1 MQRLTSKGRARHSE
15 VPKSLHASLDIS
27 THTFNVY
34 ILKTGTEHSGRKTIR
49 YDGETRSY
57 QKNIL
62 NKNLLFSRQKS
73 RAYLKFD
80 LHLHGFWYLMPK
92 VIAVMKVVENDTE
105 ARVFEAKQKVEV
117 KKLTYIRF
125 YYISKLTVFAVQTP
139 TGKHIRWISGAI
151 PKSPTV
157 GIGGFRVPGEVRKAR
172 TQSQYS
178 NWEANVHHAR

>member
-1 MQRLTSKGRARHSE
+1 MDTFTHAEDSQNNIFPKVKELVAREMQRLTSKGRARHSE

-80 LHLHGFWYLMPK
+80 LHLHGF
-92 VIAVMKVVENDTE
+92 
-105 ARVFEAKQKVEV
+105 
-117 KKLTYIRF
+117 
-125 YYISKLTVFAVQTP
+125 
-139 TGKHIRWISGAI
+139 
-151 PKSPTV
+151 
-157 GIGGFRVPGEVRKAR
+157 
-172 TQSQYS
+172 
-178 NWEANVHHAR
+178 